1 VTITPVMP
9 ATAHKY
15 RKRCPTPLCHWVYPN
30 SLPSHEGRA
39 SHGDID
45 AAVEM
50 IGRAPPRS
58 AHESMLV
65 AVDAS
70 TVPERVCD

>member
-1 VTITPVMP
+1 MVKDQYTYPKTAEVLRVTITPIMP

-39 SHGDID
+39 SHG
-45 AAVEM
+45 
-50 IGRAPPRS
+50 
-58 AHESMLV
+58 
-65 AVDAS
+65 
-70 TVPERVCD
+70 